1 VVFKFFENFAERQFR
16 KTVHRILVA
25 NVPDF
30 SKLEGGMPHSTVET
44 AYRNAW
50 LEFGKPSHGER
61 SSIYKAECAKA
72 GEYILHFYELW
83 IQMAA
88 GEPKK

>member
-1 VVFKFFENFAERQFR
+1 VFKFFENFAESGFR
-16 KTVHRILVA
+16 KLVHRILVA
-25 NVPDF
+25 NYPDF

-50 LEFGKPSHGER
+50 LHFGKPSHGER
-61 SSIYKAECAKA
+61 PSIYKAECAKA
-72 GEYILHFYELW
+72 AEYILDFYEGWL
-83 IQMAA
+83 QLAT